1 MKFKLKQINICGRR
15 VAINRVENRVKNRV
29 YNRVW
34 IFIAPLEIRSGRG
47 AGKRQ
52 PVTRRCKNKS

>member
-1 MKFKLKQINICGRR
+1 MKFKLKTNKYLWWTSS
-15 VAINRVENRVKNRV
+15 NRVENRVKNRF

-34 IFIAPLEIRSGRG
+34 IFIAPLETRSGRG
-47 AGKRQ
+47 AEKRQ